1 MRKRQL
7 TEVVMVTIPKPCGES
22 WDAMVGGEDKRLC
35 AGCGCHVHNLAGMP
49 ASEVEALL
57 QAETK
62 VCTRIMADPVKGI
75 LTRDGWVS
83 RLVLTGAVAV
93 GMAGCGDP
101 VAGESAVGKLAAP
114 VESQVPPS
122 LKIVNT
128 IGYLVPAETPVPVMG
143 DAVVETEPADRSGR
157 KVNPGKG

>member
-7 TEVVMVTIPKPCGES
+7 SELVMVTIPKPCGES

-49 ASEVEALL
+49 ASEVEALM
-57 QAETK
+57 QAETT

-83 RLVLTGAVAV
+83 RLVLTGAIAA
-93 GMAGCGDP
+93 GMAGCTDP
-101 VAGESAVGKLAAP
+101 VVRESAIGKVAVP
-114 VESQVPPS
+114 VESS
-122 LKIVNT
+122 KSKGN
-128 IGYLVPAETPVPVMG
+128 EPVMG
-143 DAVVETEPADRSGR
+143 AVAAEPAPTQVMGERDEI
-157 KVNPGKG
+157 VTIGKLVAPQPKPKKK

>member
-7 TEVVMVTIPKPCGES
+7 SELVMVTIPKPCGES

-62 VCTRIMADPVKGI
+62 VCTRILADPAKGI

-83 RLVLTGAVAV
+83 RLVLTGAIAA
-93 GMAGCGDP
+93 GMAGCTDP
-101 VAGESAVGKLAAP
+101 VVGESAVGKVAVP
-114 VESQVPPS
+114 VKSS
-122 LKIVNT
+122 
-128 IGYLVPAETPVPVMG
+128 TPNSTKPVMG
-143 DAVVETEPADRSGR
+143 SPKPVPAPTEVMGDREAVISIG
-157 KVNPGKG
+157 KVVAPQPKPKKK

>member
-7 TEVVMVTIPKPCGES
+7 SELVMVTIPKPCGES

-83 RLVLTGAVAV
+83 RLVLTGAIAA
-93 GMAGCGDP
+93 GMAGCTDP
-101 VAGESAVGKLAAP
+101 VVGESALGKVAVP
-114 VESQVPPS
+114 VESSTP
-122 LKIVNT
+122 NT
-128 IGYLVPAETPVPVMG
+128 TKPVMG
-143 DAVVETEPADRSGR
+143 SPKPQPAPIEVMGDREAVISIG
-157 KVNPGKG
+157 KVVAQQPKPKKK

>member
-7 TEVVMVTIPKPCGES
+7 SELVMVTIPKPCGES
-22 WDAMVGGEDKRLC
+22 WDAMVGGEEKRLC

-83 RLVLTGAVAV
+83 RLVLTGAIAA
-93 GMAGCGDP
+93 GMAGCTDP
-101 VAGESAVGKLAAP
+101 VVGESAIGKVAVP
-114 VESQVPPS
+114 VESS
-122 LKIVNT
+122 KSKGN
-128 IGYLVPAETPVPVMG
+128 EPVMG
-143 DAVVETEPADRSGR
+143 AVAAEPAPTQVMGERDEI
-157 KVNPGKG
+157 VTIGKLVAPQPKPKKK